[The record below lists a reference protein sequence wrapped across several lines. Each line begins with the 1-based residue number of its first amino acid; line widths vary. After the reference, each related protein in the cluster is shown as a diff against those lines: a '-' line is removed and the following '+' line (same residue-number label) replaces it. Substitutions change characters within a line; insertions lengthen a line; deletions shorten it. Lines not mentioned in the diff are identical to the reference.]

1 MNHLVAIVGPT
12 AIGKSR
18 LALRLARTFG
28 GEIVN
33 ADSRQVYRY
42 MDTGTAKPTPEELAL
57 VPHHLINITN
67 PDESFS
73 LAQYQELAYRAIND
87 IHQRRKLPL
96 LEGGSG
102 LYVWTVVEG
111 WQIPRV
117 PPRPEL
123 RKKLEAKAAAIGAEK
138 LYQELVA
145 IDPAAAQ
152 KIDPRNIRRVIRALE
167 VYEQTSTPFSR
178 LQRKQAPP
186 FASLIIGLTCDRAE
200 LYRRIDERVDRMMAQ
215 GLVREVEKLVKMGY
229 DFTLSAMST
238 IGYKQIGMHLRG
250 ELSLEEAVQQVK
262 YETHRFVRHQ
272 YAWFRLKDDR
282 IKWFNILYPFEAEV
296 ESLVADFLQSDSTE
310 AG

>member
-1 MNHLVAIVGPT
+1 MNRLVAIVGPT

-87 IHQRRKLPL
+87 IHQHRKLPL

-152 KIDPRNIRRVIRALE
+152 KIDPRNVRRVIRALE

-186 FASLIIGLTCDRAE
+186 FVSLIIGLTCDRAE

-296 ESLVADFLQSDSTE
+296 ESLVADFLQSDATG

>member
-1 MNHLVAIVGPT
+1 MNRLVAIVGPT

-152 KIDPRNIRRVIRALE
+152 KIDPRNVRRVIRALE

-200 LYRRIDERVDRMMAQ
+200 LYRRIDERVDRIMAQ

>member
-1 MNHLVAIVGPT
+1 MNRLVAIVGPT

-18 LALRLARTFG
+18 LAIRLAQTFG

-152 KIDPRNIRRVIRALE
+152 KIDPRNVRRVIRSLE
-167 VYEQTSTPFSR
+167 VYQQTSTPFSR

-250 ELSLEEAVQQVK
+250 ELSLKEAVQQVK

-296 ESLVADFLQSDSTE
+296 ESLVADFLQSDSTG

>member
-1 MNHLVAIVGPT
+1 MNRLVAIVGPT

-167 VYEQTSTPFSR
+167 VYEQTSAPFSR

-250 ELSLEEAVQQVK
+250 KLSLEEAVQQVK

>member
-152 KIDPRNIRRVIRALE
+152 KINPRNVRRVIRALE

>member
-1 MNHLVAIVGPT
+1 MNRLVAIVGPT

-152 KIDPRNIRRVIRALE
+152 KIDPRNVRRVIRALE

-200 LYRRIDERVDRMMAQ
+200 LYRRIDERVDRMMTQ

-229 DFTLSAMST
+229 DFTQSAMST

-250 ELSLEEAVQQVK
+250 ELGLEEAVQQVK
-262 YETHRFVRHQ
+262 YETHSFVRHQ

-296 ESLVADFLQSDSTE
+296 ESLVADFLQSDSTG

>member
-1 MNHLVAIVGPT
+1 MNRLVAIVGPT

-152 KIDPRNIRRVIRALE
+152 KIDPRNVRRVIRALE

-178 LQRKQAPP
+178 FQRKQAPP

-200 LYRRIDERVDRMMAQ
+200 LYHRIDERVDRMMAQ

-229 DFTLSAMST
+229 DFKLSAMST

-296 ESLVADFLQSDSTE
+296 ESLVADFLQSDSTG

>member
-1 MNHLVAIVGPT
+1 MNRLVAIVGPT

-57 VPHHLINITN
+57 VPHHLINIIN
-67 PDESFS
+67 PDELFS

-123 RKKLEAKAAAIGAEK
+123 RKKLEAKAAAIGVEK

-200 LYRRIDERVDRMMAQ
+200 LYRRIDERVDRIMAQ

-296 ESLVADFLQSDSTE
+296 ESLVADFLQSDSKE

>member
-1 MNHLVAIVGPT
+1 MNRLVAIVGPT

-42 MDTGTAKPTPEELAL
+42 METGTAKPTPEELAL

-152 KIDPRNIRRVIRALE
+152 KINPRNVRRVIRALE

>member
-1 MNHLVAIVGPT
+1 
-12 AIGKSR
+12 
-18 LALRLARTFG
+18 
-28 GEIVN
+28 
-33 ADSRQVYRY
+33 
-42 MDTGTAKPTPEELAL
+42 

-111 WQIPRV
+111 WQIPWV

-123 RKKLEAKAAAIGAEK
+123 RKKLEAKAAAIGVEK

-152 KIDPRNIRRVIRALE
+152 KIDPRNVRRVIRALE

-200 LYRRIDERVDRMMAQ
+200 LYRRIDERVDRIMAQ

-262 YETHRFVRHQ
+262 YETHSFVRHQ